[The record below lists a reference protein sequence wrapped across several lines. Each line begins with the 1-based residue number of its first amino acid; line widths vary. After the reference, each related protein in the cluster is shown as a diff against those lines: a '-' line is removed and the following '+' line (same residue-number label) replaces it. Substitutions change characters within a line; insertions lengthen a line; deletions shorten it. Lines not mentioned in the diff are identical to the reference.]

1 MAGYR
6 LFANYLIIKPSLCC
20 LSMIALDASGPF
32 VLLFVTGLLPLLS
45 LVISSWHHT
54 CNIAGMEPWTM
65 RFLGVR
71 GNALVTNL
79 TACMLCLARL
89 YPTVMAI
96 EASSRERKLQSLS
109 PAPGGVAFLGDSTFN
124 YWGSL
129 EACIPGAFNAGFGGS
144 RSSDLI
150 KHAHQLV
157 LRWSPSRV
165 VIHVGGNDWD
175 TGEIRRTKEVIET
188 LILTIQ
194 KSGSVVLF
202 FTPRAPQYTD
212 AKWDFLSDLRR
223 FLIDSRYDYIDMS
236 DHVLETHSYLAD
248 GVHFSPYGYKVIG
261 RHVREGLA
269 SLDHP

>member
-1 MAGYR
+1 MASIGALGLCIF
-6 LFANYLIIKPSLCC
+6 LFA
-20 LSMIALDASGPF
+20 
-32 VLLFVTGLLPLLS
+32 TGSIPLLS
-45 LVISSWHHT
+45 LVISSWHHI
-54 CNIAGMEPWTM
+54 CVLAGIEPRTM
-65 RFLGVR
+65 RLLGVR
-71 GNALVTNL
+71 GNALVTAL
-79 TACMLCLARL
+79 TAYVLRLARL
-89 YPTVMAI
+89 YPTAMAL

-144 RSSDLI
+144 RSTDLI
-150 KHAHQLV
+150 KHAHRLV

-175 TGEIRRTKEVIET
+175 TGEIRRTKEVIEA

-194 KSGSVVLF
+194 NSGPVVLF

-223 FLIDSRYDYIDMS
+223 SLIDARYDYIDMS
-236 DHVLETHSYLAD
+236 DHVLGSNSYLAD
-248 GVHFSPYGYKVIG
+248 GVHFSPYGYRVIG

-269 SLDHP
+269 SIDHP

>member
-1 MAGYR
+1 
-6 LFANYLIIKPSLCC
+6 
-20 LSMIALDASGPF
+20 MIALDASGLV
-32 VLLFVTGLLPLLS
+32 VLLFVTGLLPLMS

-54 CNIAGMEPWTM
+54 CNLAGMEPCTM
-65 RFLGVR
+65 RVLGVR
-71 GNALVTNL
+71 GNEIITSVTTHVL
-79 TACMLCLARL
+79 CMSRL
-89 YPTVMAI
+89 YSTAMVL

-109 PAPGGVAFLGDSTFN
+109 PAPGGVGFLGDSTFN

-144 RSSDLI
+144 RSSDLM

-223 FLIDSRYDYIDMS
+223 FLIDARYDYIDMS
-236 DHVLETHSYLAD
+236 DHVLGTHSYLAD
-248 GVHFSPYGYKVIG
+248 GVHFSPYGYKAIG
-261 RHVREGLA
+261 GWVRDGLA
-269 SLDHP
+269 SIDHP